1 MPQRGLF
8 IIPHIKLTVLYLL
21 CYSRR
26 FHGCSEIKV
35 ASPEAWR
42 PLRQTQSFWF
52 VLTCSLVRLWPP
64 RGAPMCQSSFGFGF
78 WATLHFVVRCDAWH
92 CMYYGCSRTGLAA
105 ASARALSISVLLSIA
120 LSKVSLVPLCL
131 EEYRNVG
138 FTHKLCP
145 CLLGAPY
152 VPSKEMI
159 LYQKFR

>member
-1 MPQRGLF
+1 MLEVNTQPTPSHSLHLF
-8 IIPHIKLTVLYLL
+8 DLI
-21 CYSRR
+21 
-26 FHGCSEIKV
+26 CSQVRLQKY
-35 ASPEAWR
+35 PEGPFSA
-42 PLRQTQSFWF
+42 
-52 VLTCSLVRLWPP
+52 VLVRSHVLGRVCG
-64 RGAPMCQSSFGFGF
+64 RGRERARCAAPMCQSSFGFGV

-105 ASARALSISVLLSIA
+105 ASARALSISVLLNIA